1 MNARRMLT
9 PTATLAMLG
18 LAALP
23 ALAQE
28 PHPPAPPPAP
38 PPAVVP
44 TSEARGWLGFAYHI
58 ASIHVE
64 ANLPGSMR
72 TSSQIIVAEVLKD
85 SPADKAGL
93 EPGDTLDQIN
103 GQAASFAALRGVVE
117 HLRPGDTVHLKVRR
131 EGHTHDFTLK
141 AGKRPDYLSWSAFG
155 EPFGVTINGDSIRHT
170 MRIFM
175 DSARMAMDSMNLP
188 HMIQKHDS
196 VIIMRWSNGNRTDT
210 IIMPRMSRMHMDSM
224 RALIQHFPE
233 GELNLR
239 VGPGPGMPGFTF
251 ETVARRAIAGA
262 ELQEL
267 NDQLA
272 QYFGV
277 REGLLVVRVATGTP
291 SARAG
296 LEAGD
301 VITAADGRSVGD
313 LADLRR
319 ALRGREGTV
328 KLEVMRKGKTH
339 SLELKWP

>member
-9 PTATLAMLG
+9 PTATLALLG

-28 PHPPAPPPAP
+28 PHPSAPPPP
-38 PPAVVP
+38 PPMVH
-44 TSEARGWLGFAYHI
+44 TSEARGWLGFAYNI
-58 ASIHVE
+58 ASMHVE
-64 ANLPGSMR
+64 ANLPGTTR
-72 TSSQIIVAEVLKD
+72 TSSQIFVAEVLKG

-103 GQAASFAALRGVVE
+103 GETASFSAIRGVVE
-117 HLRPGDTVHLKVRR
+117 HLRPGDTVRLKVRR
-131 EGHTHDFTLK
+131 EGHARDLTLK
-141 AGKRPDYLSWSAFG
+141 AEKRPDYLGWGPFGG
-155 EPFGVTINGDSIRHT
+155 EPFVISINGDSIRHT

-175 DSARMAMDSMNLP
+175 DSARVALDSMNLP

-196 VIIMRWSNGNRTDT
+196 VIIMRWSNGNRADT
-210 IIMPRMSRMHMDSM
+210 IMLPRMHMDSM
-224 RALIQHFPE
+224 RAMMQRMPHE
-233 GELNLR
+233 GEFNFR
-239 VGPGPGMPGFTF
+239 VGPGTGPGFAF

-262 ELQEL
+262 EVQEL

-277 REGLLVVRVATGTP
+277 REGLLVERVATGTP
-291 SARAG
+291 AARAG

-301 VITAADGRSVGD
+301 VVTAADGRAVGD

-328 KLEVMRKGKTH
+328 KLDVMRKGKAH
-339 SLELKWP
+339 SLQLKWP